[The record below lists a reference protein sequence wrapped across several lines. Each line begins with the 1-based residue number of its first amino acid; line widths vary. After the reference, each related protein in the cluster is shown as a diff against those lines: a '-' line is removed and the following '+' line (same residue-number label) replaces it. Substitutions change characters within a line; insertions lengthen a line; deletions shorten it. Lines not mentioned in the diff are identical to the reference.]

1 MRSSG
6 ITEGVGQKFSE
17 NCPYKRYRGEL
28 RDRADR
34 KKIKAI
40 FGKIQSGPWNTW
52 SQQTQ
57 KARKDSTFY
66 LGASEEEQLCH
77 HLGFCLLTSDL

>member
-40 FGKIQSGPWNTW
+40 FGKIQSGPW
-52 SQQTQ
+52 SQQTE
-57 KARKDSTFY
+57 KARKDSTLEPLRKNSSVITLVSAF
-66 LGASEEEQLCH
+66 
-77 HLGFCLLTSDL
+77 

>member
-57 KARKDSTFY
+57 KARKDSTLKPLRKNSSVITLVSAF
-66 LGASEEEQLCH
+66 
-77 HLGFCLLTSDL
+77 

>member
-57 KARKDSTFY
+57 KARKDSTLEPLRKNSSVITLISAF
-66 LGASEEEQLCH
+66 
-77 HLGFCLLTSDL
+77 

>member
-1 MRSSG
+1 MRTSG

-17 NCPYKRYRGEL
+17 NCSYKRYRGEL

-57 KARKDSTFY
+57 KARKDSTLEPLRKNSSVITLVSAF
-66 LGASEEEQLCH
+66 
-77 HLGFCLLTSDL
+77 

>member
-6 ITEGVGQKFSE
+6 TTEGVGQKFSE
-17 NCPYKRYRGEL
+17 NCPYERYRGEL

-57 KARKDSTFY
+57 KARKDSTLEPLRKNSSVVTLVSAF
-66 LGASEEEQLCH
+66 
-77 HLGFCLLTSDL
+77 